1 MAFSFSAFKRR
12 FFRLDVQ
19 SWKDLLRDRERPWRT
34 AIGAGIGAFIG
45 GMPLLGV
52 HTWVAAGVGAVA
64 PVPPLAVIAGSNVS
78 NPLTIVPITFVEIRV
93 GQLLLGRA
101 QDFVYEGFSIQQL
114 GQYWFEA
121 WVGFIVVGPVMGV
134 LTTLIL
140 RVTLARSP
148 RDRGSSPAVDE
159 RN

>member
-1 MAFSFSAFKRR
+1 MAFSFSAVKQRL
-12 FFRLDVQ
+12 FRLDVQ
-19 SWKDLLRDRERPWRT
+19 SWKDLLRDRKRPWRT
-34 AIGAGIGAFIG
+34 AIGAGIGALIG

-64 PVPPLAVIAGSNVS
+64 PVPPLAVVVGSNVS
-78 NPLTIVPITFVEIRV
+78 NPLTILPITFLEIRI
-93 GQLLLGRA
+93 GQFLLGRT
-101 QDFVYEGFSIQQL
+101 QDFAYDGFSIQQL

-121 WVGFIVVGPVMGV
+121 WVGFIVVGPAMAV

-140 RVTLARSP
+140 RLTLARRPGARANAS
-148 RDRGSSPAVDE
+148 AVDE